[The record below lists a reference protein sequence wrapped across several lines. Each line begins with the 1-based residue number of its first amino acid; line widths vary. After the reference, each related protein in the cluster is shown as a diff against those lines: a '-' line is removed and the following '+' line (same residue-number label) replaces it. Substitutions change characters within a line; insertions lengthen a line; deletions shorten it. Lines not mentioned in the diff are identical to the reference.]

1 MHLQAIAAGI
11 AATILSSAGVI
22 ASEPASGPKLVELV
36 SGKRVYLAVP
46 LGGEFPLHYKPDGF
60 VTGDGTRVGLGRF
73 LAPKETGRWWVDG
86 ARLCQKWPTWY
97 KGRTSCFTIT
107 PTGPGRI
114 SWTRDDG
121 TSGRARI
128 EG

>member
-1 MHLQAIAAGI
+1 MKLQTIAAGVAVSFLT
-11 AATILSSAGVI
+11 AAGASAF
-22 ASEPASGPKLVELV
+22 EPLAGARLVELV
-36 SGKRVYLAVP
+36 SGKRVYLATP
-46 LGGEFPLHYKPDGF
+46 LGGEFPLHYEPGGL
-60 VTGDGTRVGLGRF
+60 VTGDGTKVGLGRF
-73 LAPKETGRWWVDG
+73 LAPRETGRWWVDG
-86 ARLCQKWPTWY
+86 KRLCQKWPTWY
-97 KGRTSCFTIT
+97 KGQTSCFTIT

>member
-1 MHLQAIAAGI
+1 MNAHTLAAGMAAALLT
-11 AATILSSAGVI
+11 AATAA
-22 ASEPASGPKLVELV
+22 ASEPVSGPKLVELV

-46 LGGEFPLHYKPDGF
+46 LGGEFPLHYKPGGL

-73 LAPKETGRWWVDG
+73 FAPKETGRWWVDG
-86 ARLCQKWPTWY
+86 KRLCQKWPTWY
-97 KGRTSCFTIT
+97 KGQTSCFTIT

-121 TSGRARI
+121 TSGKARI